1 MSKVEEKLA
10 AEQQTI
16 EISVRSF
23 YLCKGGAVSPT
34 SSAVITFGKGQPTAW
49 AELVNDLLGRLTE
62 MEQSV
67 CDLSRQGKEFS
78 GMRPMTANE
87 VMLHKDEAKSP
98 THETNMARQ

>member
-34 SSAVITFGKGQPTAW
+34 SSALITLLKGKPTAW
-49 AELVNDLLGRLTE
+49 AELVNDLLNRLTD
-62 MEQSV
+62 MEQSLY
-67 CDLSRQGKEFS
+67 DLPKQGKEFA
-78 GMRPMTANE
+78 GIRPMTPDE

-98 THETNMARQ
+98 THKMSMTRQ